1 MMSEMLKKDKIFDA
15 FVKIDKEGKSKSIE
29 LEDLQQHVSTIVLSS
44 KIPEEVKGVFNG
56 AKDLYL
62 FGYFRYY
69 FFTISNHYALL
80 SLESALRNRYN
91 QLFEKPE
98 KFLFLNEIIRKLSD
112 KGIIKKEDRFI
123 YDISRELRNSFSH
136 LTSPPVIVPAMA
148 LSTLGKVKES
158 IEKLYLYSR
167 TPNLLIYGY

>member
-1 MMSEMLKKDKIFDA
+1 MSEILKKDNLFDA
-15 FVKIDKEGKSKSIE
+15 YVKIDKNGESKSIE
-29 LEDLQQHVSTIVLSS
+29 LEDLQQHISTIILDS
-44 KIPEEVKGVFNG
+44 KIPEEVKRVFNG

-80 SLESALRNRYN
+80 SLESALRNKYN
-91 QLFEKPE
+91 RLFRESKIFVSLKE
-98 KFLFLNEIIRKLSD
+98 VIMKLAE
-112 KGIIKKEDRFI
+112 KGIIKKEDKFI

-148 LSTLGKVKES
+148 LSTLEKVKES
-158 IEKLYLYSR
+158 IEKLF
-167 TPNLLIYGY
+167 

>member
-1 MMSEMLKKDKIFDA
+1 MSDILKKDKVFDA
-15 FVKIDKEGKSKSIE
+15 FVKINKEGKSESIE
-29 LEDLQQHVSTIVLSS
+29 LEDLQQHISTIVLSS
-44 KIPEEVKGVFNG
+44 KIPEEVKRVFNG

-80 SLESALRNRYN
+80 SLESALQNKHN
-91 QLFEKPE
+91 QLFGKP
-98 KFLFLNEIIRKLSD
+98 KNFVFFKEIIKKLTD
-112 KGIIKKEDRFI
+112 EGIIKKEDKFI

-148 LSTLGKVKES
+148 LTTLEKVKEN
-158 IEKLYLYSR
+158 IEKLFE
-167 TPNLLIYGY
+167 I